1 MLGLI
6 KKDLLLIKANLK
18 SMIIIFVIY
27 IMLAFQGTLDVTFII
42 PIIGIMLF
50 ISTFSYDDFN
60 NWNSYAVTLPDGR
73 RNVVRA
79 KYIVSIILM
88 IILAVVAFFIGIGIS
103 YIKTNSINLDEIIS
117 SLMGTMLSSV
127 IIISLLYPIVFK
139 FGATNGR
146 IILFAVVFGIAGIG
160 TLIAQFIDM
169 TPIINIINK
178 LDNYLL
184 IAIPIIYIILLGISY
199 LISSKYQAK
208 YIKIKNFKN
217 VTYES
222 SLYIEPLNKTFLKE
236 KSL

>member
-6 KKDLLLIKANLK
+6 KKDFLLIKANLK
-18 SMIIIFVIY
+18 SMVIIFIVY
-27 IMLAFQGTLDVTFII
+27 LMLAFQGTFDATFIV
-42 PIIGIMLF
+42 PLIGIMLF

-60 NWNSYAVTLPDGR
+60 NCNSYAVTLPDGR

-79 KYIVSIILM
+79 KYIASIILTV
-88 IILAVVAFFIGIGIS
+88 ILGAVALAIGAGIS
-103 YIKTNSINLDEIIS
+103 YTKTNSINIDEIMS

-160 TLIAQFIDM
+160 ALIAQFVDM
-169 TPIINIINK
+169 TFIINMING

-184 IAIPIIYIILLGISY
+184 IAIPVISIILLSISY
-199 LISSKYQAK
+199 AISN
-208 YIKIKNFKN
+208 KIYKN
-217 VTYES
+217 
-222 SLYIEPLNKTFLKE
+222 KE
-236 KSL
+236 F

>member
-6 KKDLLLIKANLK
+6 KKDFLLIKANSK
-18 SMIIIFVIY
+18 QMVIIFIVY
-27 IMLAFQGTLDVTFII
+27 LMLAFQGTFDATFIV
-42 PIIGIMLF
+42 PLIGIMLF

-79 KYIVSIILM
+79 KYIASIILTV
-88 IILAVVAFFIGIGIS
+88 ILGAVALAISAGIS
-103 YIKTNSINLDEIIS
+103 YTKTNSINVDEIMS

-160 TLIAQFIDM
+160 ALIAQFVDT
-169 TPIINIINK
+169 TPIINMINR
-178 LDNYLL
+178 LDSYSL
-184 IAIPIIYIILLGISY
+184 IAIPIISAILLSISY
-199 LISSKYQAK
+199 LISNKIYQ
-208 YIKIKNFKN
+208 
-217 VTYES
+217 
-222 SLYIEPLNKTFLKE
+222 NKEF
-236 KSL
+236 

>member
-6 KKDLLLIKANLK
+6 KKDFLLIKANLK

-27 IMLAFQGTLDVTFII
+27 IMLAFQGTFDVTFII
-42 PIIGIMLF
+42 PLIGIMLF

-79 KYIVSIILM
+79 KYIASIILTV
-88 IILAVVAFFIGIGIS
+88 ILGAVALAISAGIS
-103 YIKTNSINLDEIIS
+103 YTKTNSINLDEIIS
-117 SLMGTMLSSV
+117 SLMGTMLSSI

-160 TLIAQFIDM
+160 ALIAQFVDT
-169 TPIINIINK
+169 TPIINMINR
-178 LDNYLL
+178 LDSYSL
-184 IAIPIIYIILLGISY
+184 IAIPIISAILLGISY
-199 LISSKYQAK
+199 LISNKIYQ
-208 YIKIKNFKN
+208 
-217 VTYES
+217 
-222 SLYIEPLNKTFLKE
+222 NKEF
-236 KSL
+236 

>member
-6 KKDLLLIKANLK
+6 KKDFLLIKANLK

-27 IMLAFQGTLDVTFII
+27 IMLAFQGTLDATFII
-42 PIIGIMLF
+42 PLIGIILF
-50 ISTFSYDDFN
+50 LSTFSYDDFN
-60 NWNSYAVTLPDGR
+60 NWNSYAVTLPNGR
-73 RNVVRA
+73 KNVVRA
-79 KYIVSIILM
+79 KYIASTILM

-127 IIISLLYPIVFK
+127 IIVSLLYPIVFK

-169 TPIINIINK
+169 APIINIINK

-184 IAIPIIYIILLGISY
+184 IVIPIIYIILLGISY
-199 LISSKYQAK
+199 LISSKIYQ
-208 YIKIKNFKN
+208 
-217 VTYES
+217 
-222 SLYIEPLNKTFLKE
+222 NKEF
-236 KSL
+236 

>member
-79 KYIVSIILM
+79 KYIVSIILI

-169 TPIINIINK
+169 APIINIINK

-199 LISSKYQAK
+199 LISSKIYQ
-208 YIKIKNFKN
+208 
-217 VTYES
+217 
-222 SLYIEPLNKTFLKE
+222 NKEF
-236 KSL
+236 

>member
-27 IMLAFQGTLDVTFII
+27 IMLAFQGTFDVTFII

-60 NWNSYAVTLPDGR
+60 NWNSYAVTLPNGR
-73 RNVVRA
+73 KNVVRA

-88 IILAVVAFFIGIGIS
+88 IILAVVAFSIGIGIS

-199 LISSKYQAK
+199 LISSKIYQ
-208 YIKIKNFKN
+208 
-217 VTYES
+217 
-222 SLYIEPLNKTFLKE
+222 NKEF
-236 KSL
+236 

>member
-6 KKDLLLIKANLK
+6 KKDFLLIKANLK
-18 SMIIIFVIY
+18 SMVIIFIVYLI
-27 IMLAFQGTLDVTFII
+27 LAFQGTFDVIFIM
-42 PIIGIMLF
+42 PLIGIMLF

-79 KYIVSIILM
+79 KYIASIILTV
-88 IILAVVAFFIGIGIS
+88 ILGAVALAIGAGIS
-103 YIKTNSINLDEIIS
+103 YTKTNSINVDEIMS

-160 TLIAQFIDM
+160 ALIAQFVDT
-169 TPIINIINK
+169 TPIINMINR
-178 LDNYLL
+178 LDSYSL
-184 IAIPIIYIILLGISY
+184 IAIPIISAILLGISY
-199 LISSKYQAK
+199 LISNKIYQ
-208 YIKIKNFKN
+208 
-217 VTYES
+217 
-222 SLYIEPLNKTFLKE
+222 NKEF
-236 KSL
+236 

>member
-6 KKDLLLIKANLK
+6 KKDFLLIKANLK

-27 IMLAFQGTLDVTFII
+27 IMLAFQGTLDATFII
-42 PIIGIMLF
+42 PLIGIILF
-50 ISTFSYDDFN
+50 LSTFSYDDFN
-60 NWNSYAVTLPDGR
+60 NWNSYAVTLPNGR
-73 RNVVRA
+73 KNVVRA
-79 KYIVSIILM
+79 KYIASTILM
-88 IILAVVAFFIGIGIS
+88 IILAVVAFSIGIGIS

-127 IIISLLYPIVFK
+127 IIVSLLYPIVFK

-169 TPIINIINK
+169 APIINIINK

-184 IAIPIIYIILLGISY
+184 IVIPIIYIILLGISY
-199 LISSKYQAK
+199 LISSKIYQ
-208 YIKIKNFKN
+208 
-217 VTYES
+217 
-222 SLYIEPLNKTFLKE
+222 NKEF
-236 KSL
+236 